1 MKNRKKEWLL
11 NIAGILIVFIFLFP
25 VFWMIV
31 TSLKTQNEIF
41 QVPPTFLPAD
51 WQFNS
56 YQEIFQRGIIRNFAN
71 SLLIASST
79 TLIVLVLSVPSAYG
93 LARFSIKGK
102 ELFILLFLVT
112 QMLPATVILTPLF
125 ILFDQSGILN
135 SYIGPILA
143 CATLGI
149 PFSVLILRTF
159 FLGIPRE
166 LEDAARIDG
175 CNPLSAFIRIIMP
188 LATPSIIVCGAVS
201 FFFTWGDLIFSIT
214 FNRSQELWPLT
225 AGIYNAIGQYGI
237 EWNLLMAFATIS
249 ALPVLIIFIILQKRL
264 VKGLASGAVK

>member
-1 MKNRKKEWLL
+1 MKKRQKEWLL
-11 NIAGILIVFIFLFP
+11 NILGIFIVFVFLFP
-25 VFWMIV
+25 FFWMIV
-31 TSLKTQNEIF
+31 TSFKTQSEIF
-41 QVPPTFLPAD
+41 QIPPTFLPVD
-51 WQFNS
+51 WQFES
-56 YQEIFQRGIIRNFAN
+56 YQEIMQNNIVQNFFN
-71 SLLIASST
+71 SLLISSLT
-79 TLIVLVLSVPSAYG
+79 TLVVLLLSVPSAYG
-93 LARFSIKGK
+93 LARFSIRGK

-125 ILFDQSGILN
+125 ILFNQMGILN
-135 SYIGPILA
+135 SYAGPILA

-166 LEDAARIDG
+166 LEDAAKIDG
-175 CNPLSAFIRIIMP
+175 CNPLSAFVRIVMP
-188 LATPSIIVCGAVS
+188 LAMPSIIVCGAVS

-237 EWNLLMAFATIS
+237 EWNSLMAFATIS
-249 ALPVLIIFIILQKRL
+249 ALPVLIIFILLQKRL